1 MGTTFIPVVFFIIYF
16 FIKAFDMKE
25 YEKKDREKD
34 WGLASI
40 FFIFYWNL
48 FLYSAKFWIVSSN
61 SLITFSKYPKFLIFD
76 L

>member
-34 WGLASI
+34 WGLTSI
-40 FFIFYWNL
+40 FFL
-48 FLYSAKFWIVSSN
+48 FI
-61 SLITFSKYPKFLIFD
+61 ITIKL
-76 L
+76 

>member
-34 WGLASI
+34 WWLTSI
-40 FFIFYWNL
+40 FFIFIEI
-48 FLYSAKFWIVSSN
+48 YSYILQNFE
-61 SLITFSKYPKFLIFD
+61 
-76 L
+76 